1 MVGCAPKVPAAG
13 RVVVGTSWIG
23 RVVAGMAVGVGVGVV
38 AGAGGVVAAVAGA
51 VVAGVGV
58 VAAVAAVA
66 GAVVAGVG
74 VVAAVA
80 AVLWRDAIGIPQV
93 PQNRE
98 PTAVRCPE
106 SHRLSSF
113 PPQLGQKMADGSPPA
128 TA

>member
-38 AGAGGVVAAVAGA
+38 AGAGGVVAAA
-51 VVAGVGV
+51 
-58 VAAVAAVA
+58 A